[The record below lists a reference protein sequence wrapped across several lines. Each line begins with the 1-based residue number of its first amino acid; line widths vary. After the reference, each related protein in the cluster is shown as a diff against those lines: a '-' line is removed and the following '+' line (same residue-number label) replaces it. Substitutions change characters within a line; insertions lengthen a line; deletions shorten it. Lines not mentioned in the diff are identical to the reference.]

1 MKIHGGANK
10 WRLLLLHYG
19 ARLVCVLSGPGVFME
34 PKMKNQEM
42 KNPLNTTERG
52 TSKNLE

>member
-52 TSKNLE
+52 TSKNIE